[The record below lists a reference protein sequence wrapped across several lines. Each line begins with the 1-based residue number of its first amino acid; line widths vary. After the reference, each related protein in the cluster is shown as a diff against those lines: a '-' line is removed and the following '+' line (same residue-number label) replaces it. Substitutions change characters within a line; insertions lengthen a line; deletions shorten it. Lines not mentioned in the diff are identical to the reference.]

1 MHPTL
6 GEQTG
11 PSHTLPFPES
21 YRRRAGPSL
30 GCGSHIEAQIGTQF
44 SALGSHCR
52 IPGVCWR
59 RAKTP
64 TPIRPSTGGGLPVCT
79 GSSFRKEKMKCR
91 IFPGHSQE
99 QIATRIRCKTS

>member
-44 SALGSHCR
+44 SSSRVPLPDSWRVLKTRKDSDSH
-52 IPGVCWR
+52 PPLSQ
-59 RAKTP
+59 A
-64 TPIRPSTGGGLPVCT
+64 GG
-79 GSSFRKEKMKCR
+79 
-91 IFPGHSQE
+91 
-99 QIATRIRCKTS
+99 